1 MRIHFTNIQKP
12 KKAAKA
18 ISSIACGVRLSEVQ
32 KYVAIIS
39 GYRDWH
45 DLEQHHA
52 EEQPKPLDKVMAPD
66 AFLSYFADQTSNLSQ
81 ALNILYSD
89 ALYALSEA
97 RFLMGNVLS
106 LDDYETVWSM
116 LFQKFQPPQSG
127 RYAPGTIIKTK
138 LSGVKPEPAYIKSY
152 GSGVELIMNGSIS
165 ALLADFEITKP
176 RKPLKPFVPA
186 RLKHIYGVWTE
197 KDGAKVLFSRNYKP
211 LWRIREGK
219 RPERLSPWKWIS
231 WTDQKWF
238 WDDANPPWRSISR
251 QREEEDRLLSFGI
264 TALPLLVDV
273 LPIIL
278 FDPRLKQKNLR
289 EAIELMEHDAKLL
302 KSL

>member
-1 MRIHFTNIQKP
+1 MRIYFTNIQNP

-18 ISSIACGVRLSEVQ
+18 ISSVARGVRLSEVQ

-45 DLEQHHA
+45 DLEKHHA
-52 EEQPKPLDKVMAPD
+52 DDQSNPLDEVMMPD
-66 AFLSYFADQTSNLSQ
+66 AFLSYFAEKTGDLSQ
-81 ALNILYSD
+81 ALNIVYSD

-97 RFLMGNVLS
+97 RLLMDNVLS
-106 LDDYETVWSM
+106 LEDYETVWSM
-116 LFQKFQPPQSG
+116 LFQKFKPPQSG

-138 LSGVKPEPAYIKSY
+138 RSGVKPEPAYIKSSV
-152 GSGVELIMNGSIS
+152 SGVELIMNGYIN

-186 RLKHIYGVWTE
+186 RLKYIQGVWTE
-197 KDGAKVLFSRNYKP
+197 KDDAKVLFSRDYKP
-211 LWRIREGK
+211 IWRIREGK
-219 RPERLSPWKWIS
+219 RPERISPWQQVSRIN
-231 WTDQKWF
+231 QKMF
-238 WDDANPPWRSISR
+238 WDGTNPPWRSTSR

-278 FDPRLKQKNLR
+278 FDPRLKQKNLC
-289 EAIELMEHDAKLL
+289 EAIELMEHDANLL
-302 KSL
+302 KS

>member
-52 EEQPKPLDKVMAPD
+52 EEQPKPLDEVMMPD
-66 AFLSYFADQTSNLSQ
+66 AFLSYFADKTGDLSQ
-81 ALNILYSD
+81 ALRISYSD

-97 RFLMGNVLS
+97 RLLTSDGLS

-138 LSGVKPEPAYIKSY
+138 QSGVKPEPAYIKSSV
-152 GSGVELIMNGSIS
+152 SGIELIMNGYID

-186 RLKHIYGVWTE
+186 RLKYIQGVWTE
-197 KDGAKVLFSRNYKP
+197 KNGAKVLFSRDYKP
-211 LWRIREGK
+211 IWRIREGK
-219 RPERLSPWKWIS
+219 RPERISPWQQVS
-231 WTDQKWF
+231 RTDQKMF
-238 WDDANPPWRSISR
+238 WDGTNPPWKSISR

-278 FDPRLKQKNLR
+278 FDSRLKKMNLR
-289 EAIELMEHDAKLL
+289 KAIELMEHDAKLL
-302 KSL
+302 KS